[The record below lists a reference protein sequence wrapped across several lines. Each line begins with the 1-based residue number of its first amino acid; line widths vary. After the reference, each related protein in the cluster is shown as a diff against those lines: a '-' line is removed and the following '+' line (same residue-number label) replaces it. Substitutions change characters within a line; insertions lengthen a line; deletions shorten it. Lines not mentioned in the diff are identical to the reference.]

1 MTSSALKRP
10 EFSVF
15 ANFFVIF
22 RHSPTCLFDLLRGV
36 RTGRGFPLPIS
47 VPASVAFLCFGT
59 FPSLISHLALLMM
72 RVTWLFRCA
81 HTTVMD
87 ASFFSFCLV
96 FSAGV

>member
-10 EFSVF
+10 ESSVF

-22 RHSPTCLFDLLRGV
+22 RHYLFDLLRGV

>member
-1 MTSSALKRP
+1 MQT
-10 EFSVF
+10 
-15 ANFFVIF
+15 FFVIF
-22 RHSPTCLFDLLRGV
+22 RQNPAYLFDLLRGV

-47 VPASVAFLCFGT
+47 VPASVAFFLRFGT